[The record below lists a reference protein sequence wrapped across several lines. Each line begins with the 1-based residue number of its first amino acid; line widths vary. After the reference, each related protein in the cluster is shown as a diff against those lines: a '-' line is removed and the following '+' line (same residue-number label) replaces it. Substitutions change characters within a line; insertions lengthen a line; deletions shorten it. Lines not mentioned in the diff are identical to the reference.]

1 MENTEKT
8 QSQSDGAN
16 SSETM
21 KVSVKIPP
29 FWIDK
34 PEIWF
39 YQIEAQFKIN
49 GITNEDT
56 KFNYIVSQ
64 IEPKYI
70 DTIWDI
76 ITDKAEN
83 KYSLAKERLLNV
95 FKESENKRIKR
106 LFTGIEIGDMKPSHL
121 LQKMKSLAT
130 NDISDMVLKTLWM
143 EKLPHHI
150 KHILVVSDEG
160 IDKLAIMAD
169 KIFDMHSQTEL
180 YDVHSTEVGN
190 SSALPNTISQ
200 LLEKISSL
208 EQRIEELHFHHQPN
222 GRSRSNKRNDR
233 SLSRG
238 RSGSR
243 RRYNPNG
250 KLCYYHFTFGSRC
263 FPEKCKPPCNWKN
276 QENLP
281 AQQNQ
286 N

>member
-1 MENTEKT
+1 ME
-8 QSQSDGAN
+8 DGTLSTAKIEAQPN

-29 FWIDK
+29 FWTEK
-34 PEIWF
+34 PDIWF

-49 GITNEDT
+49 GISSEDT

-64 IEPKYI
+64 MEPKYV

-83 KYSLAKERLLNV
+83 KYSLAKERLLSV

-130 NDISDMVLKTLWM
+130 TDISEMVLKTLWM

-150 KHILVVSDEG
+150 KHILVVSDES

-169 KIFDMHSQTEL
+169 KIIDLHSQSEL
-180 YDVHSTEVGN
+180 YETR
-190 SSALPNTISQ
+190 SSEIKGQNMPPNIISQ

-208 EQRIEELHFHHQPN
+208 EQRIEELQIHHQPN
-222 GRSRSNKRNDR
+222 RRNHSGERLNR

-238 RSGSR
+238 RSR
-243 RRYNPNG
+243 KRYNPEG
-250 KLCYYHFTFGSRC
+250 KFCYYHFTFGSRC

-276 QENLP
+276 QGNLL

-286 N
+286 D

>member
-1 MENTEKT
+1 MANAEKT
-8 QSQSDGAN
+8 DNQLDAAN
-16 SSETM
+16 TSETM

-29 FWIDK
+29 FWVDK

-49 GITNEDT
+49 NITHEDT
-56 KFNYIVSQ
+56 KFNYIVAQ
-64 IEPKYI
+64 MEPKYI

-95 FKESENKRIKR
+95 FKESENRRIKR

-143 EKLPHHI
+143 EKLPHHV

-169 KIFDMHSQTEL
+169 KIFDLHSQTEL
-180 YDVHSTEVGN
+180 YEAHSTEVKN
-190 SSALPNTISQ
+190 TSAPPSTISQ
-200 LLEKISSL
+200 LLEKISTM
-208 EQRIEELHFHHQPN
+208 EQRIEELHFQHQPS
-222 GRSRSNKRNDR
+222 GRSRSAERNNRSFSRDR
-233 SLSRG
+233 SK
-238 RSGSR
+238 SR

-263 FPEKCKPPCNWKN
+263 LPGKCRPPCSWKA
-276 QENLP
+276 QENWP